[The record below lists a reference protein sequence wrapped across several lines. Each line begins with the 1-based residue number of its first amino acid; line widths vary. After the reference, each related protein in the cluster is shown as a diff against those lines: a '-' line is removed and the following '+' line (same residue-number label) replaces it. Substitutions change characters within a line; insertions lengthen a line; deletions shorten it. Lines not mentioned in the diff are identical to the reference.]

1 MLSLSIYLKHT
12 EKFIAKGQKKIYFL
26 HEKKSGEAKLISDK
40 IDSLINKKG
49 NEDTQIEKK

>member
-1 MLSLSIYLKHT
+1 MLSRSIYLKHT